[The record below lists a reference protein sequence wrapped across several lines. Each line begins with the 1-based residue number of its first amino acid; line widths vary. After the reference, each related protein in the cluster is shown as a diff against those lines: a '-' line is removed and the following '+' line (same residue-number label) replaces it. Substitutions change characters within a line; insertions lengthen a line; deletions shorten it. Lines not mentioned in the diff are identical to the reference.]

1 VPPGNRWWWGNT
13 AEGFKKYEGKFNR
26 KMWYDEQDENW
37 NRLIGFVKDK
47 AVPLDGRDISVLEII
62 GYDRN

>member
-1 VPPGNRWWWGNT
+1 
-13 AEGFKKYEGKFNR
+13 
-26 KMWYDEQDENW
+26 MWYDEQDENW